1 MRFALVLLGLA
12 LIGHVFGGALIR
24 GETIRAQGET
34 ILLRT
39 APADP
44 RAFLLG
50 DFMRLRYRE
59 EPPREVIGDMPEG
72 MAVLSVDANDVGT
85 FVRLHDGET
94 LADDERL
101 MRFTAGGRGR
111 GRDGTYG
118 GERYY
123 FQSGTGERFVGARY
137 GVFKVM
143 PDGRAVLSGLADA
156 DRRVIAVAGEA
167 PATE

>member
-1 MRFALVLLGLA
+1 MRIALVLIGLA
-12 LIGHVFGGALIR
+12 LIGYVFGGALIR

-59 EPPREVIGDMPEG
+59 EPPREVVGDTPEG
-72 MAVLSVDANDVGT
+72 VAVLEIDGDGVGT
-85 FVRLHDGET
+85 FLRLHDGEA
-94 LADDERL
+94 LAENERL
-101 MRFTAGGRGR
+101 MRFYARER

-123 FQSGTGERFVGARY
+123 FQSGTGERFAGARY

-143 PDGRAVLSGLADA
+143 PDGRALLSGLADA

>member
-1 MRFALVLLGLA
+1 MRIALVLIGLA
-12 LIGHVFGGALIR
+12 LIGYVFGSALIR
-24 GETIRAQGET
+24 GETIRTQGET

-59 EPPREVIGDMPEG
+59 EPPREVIGNMPEG
-72 MAVLSVDANDVGT
+72 VAVLEIDGDGVGT
-85 FVRLHDGET
+85 FLRLHDGEA

-101 MRFTAGGRGR
+101 MRFTAGGR

-123 FQSGTGERFVGARY
+123 FQSGTGERFAGARY

-143 PDGRAVLSGLADA
+143 PDGRALLSGLADA